1 MHPAPLPPAYATA
14 PPRTST
20 LAVVTLVLGLLG
32 FALLPVVLGH
42 LALAQIRRTGERGA
56 ALAVVGLV
64 LGYLTCGLYALV
76 AVLVLGGGV
85 VLWGAG

>member
-1 MHPAPLPPAYATA
+1 MHPAPLPPAYAAA
-14 PPRTST
+14 PPRTNT
-20 LAVVTLVLGLLG
+20 LAVVTLVLGVLG

-42 LALAQIRRTGERGA
+42 LALAQVRRTGERGA

-64 LGYLTCGLYALV
+64 LGYLTCALYALV
-76 AVLVLGGGV
+76 AVLVLGGGI